1 MPEFTHSDFFRTIC
15 GIPSSLRMI
24 YKVDKKYISGL
35 IVLTLINGVI
45 PVISLL
51 ISQELI
57 NTIISGGQLSYIIS
71 VYVVIQICSAVVT
84 QLIFWGENWFFTFLQ
99 FEYAV
104 NGESCNV
111 EIA

>member
-45 PVISLL
+45 PIISL
-51 ISQELI
+51 
-57 NTIISGGQLSYIIS
+57 
-71 VYVVIQICSAVVT
+71 
-84 QLIFWGENWFFTFLQ
+84 
-99 FEYAV
+99 
-104 NGESCNV
+104 
-111 EIA
+111 